1 MAKKD
6 KNFRIYIDKRGNW
19 FQDGLKITHRWTYL
33 ENNKNLD
40 IDEDGNLFV
49 DEGTGRVYVEAEDTP
64 FVVKMV
70 NFKNG
75 ILYAVLNDES
85 VEKLKPENIGIGEKN
100 VPYTTVKNSRFDARF
115 SSQAYYE
122 LAKHAVQDGDDF
134 YLDTPGGQIKIRK
147 IEEQD
152 S

>member
-1 MAKKD
+1 MNKK
-6 KNFRIYIDKRGNW
+6 KPRIFIDKRGNW

-40 IDEDGNLFV
+40 VDDEGNLYV

-64 FVVKMV
+64 FIVKMV

-75 ILYAVLNDES
+75 IFYAVLNDET
-85 VEKLKPENIGIGEKN
+85 VEEMHPENIKIGKEN
-100 VPYTTVKNSRFDARF
+100 VPYTRVKESKFNARF

-122 LAKHAVQDGDDF
+122 LAKHAVQKGDDF
-134 YLDTPGGQIKIRK
+134 YLDTPEGEVKIMK
-147 IEEQD
+147 MED
-152 S
+152 SPS